1 MLKPIKKITILT
13 TTLFMLCGLFV
24 KNCIAQKVITLNTL
38 QLGDV
43 AVCNL
48 DTKKWQ
54 KTNISYALQNIQN
67 GANNKIYIM
76 LFGYVGSGAYSNYL
90 HLNLIAKDAP
100 EDISTSGTIGKAGD
114 ATEFIYNDRL
124 FSYSHS
130 GYFSEFLCNNDI
142 EKGITDQNTV
152 SIDKSELQTIFNNV
166 PILTLSTKDSKRHIS
181 VNSNKFILVNDLE
194 NDEYCCYK
202 YSLNVNTDSF
212 PIIEAGDKTQL
223 IYGKLGQD
231 TDGAIYID
239 IKQ

>member
-1 MLKPIKKITILT
+1 MRKLTKKTAILT
-13 TTLFMLCGLFV
+13 TILFMLCSLFV
-24 KNCIAQKVITLNTL
+24 KNCIAHKSVTLNTL

-54 KTNISYALQNIQN
+54 KTNISHALQNIQE

-76 LFGYVGSGAYSNYL
+76 LFGYVGSGGYSNYL

-100 EDISTSGTIGKAGD
+100 EYISTSGTIGKAGE
-114 ATEFIYNDRL
+114 ATEFIYNGRL

-142 EKGITDQNTV
+142 EKGITYQNTV
-152 SIDKSELQTIFNNV
+152 SIDKSELQTIFNNMH
-166 PILTLSTKDSKRHIS
+166 ILPLSTMDSKRHIS
-181 VNSNKFILVNDLE
+181 VNSNKFILINDLE

-202 YSLNVNTDSF
+202 YSLNVNMDSF
-212 PIIEAGDKTQL
+212 PIIETGDKTQL
-223 IYGKLGQD
+223 IYGKFGQD
-231 TDGAIYID
+231 PAGAIYID
-239 IKQ
+239 VKQ